1 MMEKKK
7 CFSDIWKISH
17 LEIHITENRKQI
29 YALCIIWKGK
39 PNKIVSLA
47 EASQA
52 KLQSLSN
59 LALKE
64 DGSIVEEEAVEDTAV
79 DPRPKRPRTTGMVEE
94 GKDIWRYNKIVWTS

>member
-1 MMEKKK
+1 MNLI
-7 CFSDIWKISH
+7 CISS
-17 LEIHITENRKQI
+17 N
-29 YALCIIWKGK
+29 K
-39 PNKIVSLA
+39 PNNKVSLA

-79 DPRPKRPRTTGMVEE
+79 VPRPKRPRRTGTAE
-94 GKDIWRYNKIVWTS
+94 GKYI

>member
-1 MMEKKK
+1 MNLI
-7 CFSDIWKISH
+7 CISS
-17 LEIHITENRKQI
+17 N
-29 YALCIIWKGK
+29 K
-39 PNKIVSLA
+39 PNNKVSLA

-79 DPRPKRPRTTGMVEE
+79 VPRPKRPRTTGMTE
-94 GKDIWRYNKIVWTS
+94 GKNIWGDNKVV

>member
-1 MMEKKK
+1 MNLF
-7 CFSDIWKISH
+7 C
-17 LEIHITENRKQI
+17 I
-29 YALCIIWKGK
+29 YQREK
-39 PNKIVSLA
+39 PNNIVSLA

-79 DPRPKRPRTTGMVEE
+79 VPRPKRPRTTGMVE
-94 GKDIWRYNKIVWTS
+94 GKNIWGDNKVV